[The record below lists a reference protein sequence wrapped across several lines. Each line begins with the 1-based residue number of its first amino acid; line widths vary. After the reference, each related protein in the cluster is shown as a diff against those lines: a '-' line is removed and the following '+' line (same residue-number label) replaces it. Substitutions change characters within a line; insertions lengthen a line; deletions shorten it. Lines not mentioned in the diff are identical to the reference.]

1 MATTFW
7 HVYLAKCADNTLY
20 TGITNDLERRI
31 KQHNGKLRGGARYT
45 AARRPV
51 IIVWSEKV
59 DSRSLAQ
66 KREIEIRRLS
76 KDQKI
81 QLTLAT

>member
-1 MATTFW
+1 MTKTPW
-7 HVYLAKCADNTLY
+7 YVYLAKCSDDTLY